1 MKSLWISKYALTDGV
16 KAADWDGRVSAGGY
30 VEPAGHSAWA
40 MFKLG
45 KDAHETE
52 ADARKEAEAMRLAK
66 IASLKKQL
74 AKLEAMACFRVG
86 KKAAGRLLDGEQ
98 HDGFPGDTK

>member
-16 KAADWDGRVSAGGY
+16 KAADWDGHVSASGF
-30 VEPAGHSAWA
+30 VKPAGQPTWTL
-40 MFKLG
+40 FKLG

-52 ADARKEAEAMRLAK
+52 AEARQAAEVMRAAK

-74 AKLEAMACFRVG
+74 AKLEAMSFTG
-86 KKAAGRLLDGEQ
+86 KKGGA
-98 HDGFPGDTK
+98 K